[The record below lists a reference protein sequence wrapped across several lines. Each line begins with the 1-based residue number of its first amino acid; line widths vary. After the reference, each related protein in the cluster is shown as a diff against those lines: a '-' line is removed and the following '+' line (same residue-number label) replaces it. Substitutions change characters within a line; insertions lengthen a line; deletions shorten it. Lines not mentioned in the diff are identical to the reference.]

1 MYIDFCN
8 IKRAVK
14 YKTIKGCETE
24 NDYFS
29 KTPQHLFINFAETF
43 DIQLLFLADG
53 NDKKRRMCQN
63 RHIPLKKAESQKSYS
78 TLTY

>member
-1 MYIDFCN
+1 M
-8 IKRAVK
+8 KQLKGVK
-14 YKTIKGCETE
+14 PKTIT
-24 NDYFS
+24 FQ

-43 DIQLLFLADG
+43 DIQLLFLADS